1 MDRTRQFAV
10 AAEKYEAA
18 QRRRFGR
25 KREPGYTGAGYH
37 YANYPNM
44 VGAMTAGTNINELTQ
59 TQKPRQISKAGKTAA
74 ATDGMSFGGTATGFV
89 GGLG

>member
-1 MDRTRQFAV
+1 MERTRQFRV

-18 QRRRFGR
+18 QRKRFSR
-25 KREPGYTGAGYH
+25 KKEPGYTGAGFH

-44 VGAMTAGTNINELTQ
+44 VGAMGAGTDIRELTEE
-59 TQKPRQISKAGKTAA
+59 KRPVKFSSKGKTAA
-74 ATDGMSFGGTATGFV
+74 PSNGMGFGGTATGFV